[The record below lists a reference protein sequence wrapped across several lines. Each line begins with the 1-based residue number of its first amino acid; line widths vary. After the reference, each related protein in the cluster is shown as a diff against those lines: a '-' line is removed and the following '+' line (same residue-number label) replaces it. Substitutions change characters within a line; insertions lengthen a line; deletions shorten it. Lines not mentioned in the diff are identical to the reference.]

1 MSEVRVRYAPS
12 PTGHL
17 HIGNARTALFDY
29 LFAKSQG
36 GKFIL
41 RIEDTDIARN
51 VEGGEASQMNYL
63 RWLGIEWDESVD
75 VGGPYGPYRQLE
87 RLDIYKK
94 YAEELLEKGLA
105 YKCYCTTEEIV
116 AERERLGA
124 EGIDNI
130 HYSRR
135 CLENPPTD
143 RSESSDSRE
152 YSIRFKVPEGIN
164 YTFNDLV
171 RGEVSFDGTDIGD
184 WVIMRPNGIPTYNF
198 ACAIDDYL
206 MKISH
211 IFRGEEH
218 ITNTPKQMM
227 IFDAFGWEFPI
238 CAHLTLIVNESG
250 KKLSKR
256 DEEAIQ
262 FIEQYANLGYLPE
275 GMFNFISLLGHS
287 PQTESEVLTVDE
299 IVSTFDTKRLSKSPA
314 TFDRAKLAYINTQ
327 HIKNLDEDELLEL
340 CMPHLI
346 EADILAYKS
355 PEWASDLVNLF
366 ADRLTYGAE
375 IVDLYD
381 EFFDKAFEIA
391 DDAKEFLETDREL
404 SIRTLTVFKDE
415 LEKSENFTADEI
427 KEIIKATG
435 KTAEVKG
442 KNLFMPCRIGVSGAM
457 HGPDLPVLVALLGRE
472 VAVERL
478 ALIIKGL

>member
-12 PTGHL
+12 PTGDL
-17 HIGNARTALFDY
+17 HIGNARTALFNY

-51 VEGGEASQMNYL
+51 VKGGEESQMNYL

-75 VGGPYGPYRQLE
+75 VGGEYGPYRQLE
-87 RLDIYKK
+87 RLDIYQK
-94 YAEELLEKGLA
+94 YANELIEKGFA
-105 YKCYCTTEEIV
+105 YQCYCTSEELE
-116 AERERLGA
+116 AERENLEVAGV
-124 EGIDNI
+124 DNI

-135 CLENPPTD
+135 CRAFPPTD
-143 RSESSDSRE
+143 REA
-152 YSIRFKVPEGIN
+152 YSIRFKVPADVT
-164 YTFNDLV
+164 YTFNDIV
-171 RGEVSFDGTDIGD
+171 RGKVSFESADIGD
-184 WVIMRPNGIPTYNF
+184 WIIMKANGIPTYNF
-198 ACAIDDYL
+198 ACAIDDHL

-227 IFDAFGWEFPI
+227 VYSAFNWDIPT
-238 CAHLTLIVNESG
+238 CAHMTLIVNEAG

-256 DEEAIQ
+256 DADTVQ
-262 FIEQYANLGYLPE
+262 FIEQYANMGYLPE

-287 PQTESEVLTVDE
+287 PEAESEVLTMDE
-299 IVSTFDTKRLSKSPA
+299 IINSFDVNRLSKSPS
-314 TFDRAKLAYINTQ
+314 TFDRAKLAFINTQ

-340 CMPHLI
+340 CMPRLI
-346 EADILAYKS
+346 DADILVGKS
-355 PEWASDLVNLF
+355 PGWAADLVNLF
-366 ADRLTYGAE
+366 ADRLTNGSE

-381 EFFDKAFEIA
+381 EFFDEDFKVA
-391 DDAKEFLETDREL
+391 DDAKEFLTADTEA
-404 SIRTLTVFKDE
+404 SIRTLTAFKTE
-415 LEKSENFTADEI
+415 LEALIDFTTDG
-427 KEIIKATG
+427 IKAAIKAAG
-435 KTAEVKG
+435 KAAESKG

-457 HGPDLPVLVALLGRE
+457 HGPDLPVLVSLLGRT

-478 ALIIKGL
+478 NAVIKGL

>member
-12 PTGHL
+12 PTGDL

-51 VEGGEASQMNYL
+51 VEGGEQSQMNYL

-94 YAEELLEKGLA
+94 YADELIASGLA
-105 YKCYCTTEEIV
+105 YKCYCTSEELEV
-116 AERERLGA
+116 EREKLGS

-135 CLENPPTD
+135 CLTSPPAD
-143 RSESSDSRE
+143 RDE
-152 YSIRFKVPEGIN
+152 YSIRFKVPEN
-164 YTFNDLV
+164 VTYTFTDIV
-171 RGEVSFDGTDIGD
+171 RGEVSFESADIGD
-184 WVIMRPNGIPTYNF
+184 WVIIKANGIPTYNF
-198 ACAIDDYL
+198 ACAIDDHL

-218 ITNTPKQMM
+218 ISNTPKQMM
-227 IFDAFGWEFPI
+227 IYNAFDWEIPT
-238 CAHLTLIVNESG
+238 CAHFPLIVNEAG

-256 DEEAIQ
+256 DADTMQ
-262 FIEQYANLGYLPE
+262 FIEQYANMGYLPE
-275 GMFNFISLLGHS
+275 GMFNFISLLGHA
-287 PQTESEVLTVDE
+287 PQTESEVLNKEE
-299 IVSTFDTKRLSKSPA
+299 IITAFDVNRISKSPS
-314 TFDRAKLAYINTQ
+314 TFDRAKLAFINTQ
-327 HIKNLDEDELLEL
+327 HIKNLDEDERLEL
-340 CMPHLI
+340 CMPHLVD
-346 EADILAYKS
+346 ADIFVGKS
-355 PEWASDLVNLF
+355 PDWAADLVNLF
-366 ADRLTYGAE
+366 ADRLTYGGE

-381 EFFDKAFEIA
+381 EFFDGEFEVA
-391 DDAKEFLETDREL
+391 ADAKEFLLVDTDA
-404 SIRTLTVFKDE
+404 SKRTLTAFKTE
-415 LEKSENFTADEI
+415 LETLEDFTADAVKAAI
-427 KEIIKATG
+427 KQAGVI
-435 KTAEVKG
+435 AEVKG

-457 HGPDLPVLVALLGRE
+457 HGPDLPVLVSLLGQE

-478 ALIIKGL
+478 DDVIKGL